1 MSDPQN
7 FGLGE
12 LGQRVQAMG
21 DPAPEP
27 RLRPYQGGMQT
38 GATPANGSNTRPAAP
53 RDIPAREI
61 PVWENEKPIAPA
73 PASSSP
79 YPSFPGSYA
88 TPVIPASPEPYPPL
102 GPAAP
107 PFNGS
112 SNGSAAS
119 SAAFTGTT
127 PPGSSA
133 NPQSTLPPPTSS
145 EDPNAPKSG
154 LQRAVDA
161 VRSAIPLVQRL
172 LPLLDGNFTTA
183 ISALVAPQMGHHHPA
198 PPPPV
203 PVQQVH
209 VDLEPVERGLAEVRT
224 SHRELRGQVA
234 EQGTTLKRVEDQL
247 DRVREATDRN
257 TLEQQELVEDLRAVG
272 GRISTFAVIG
282 LVLLLVSLGLNVYF
296 LVQLQHILR

>member
-1 MSDPQN
+1 MNDPQN

-12 LGQRVQAMG
+12 LGQRVQALG

-27 RLRPYQGGMQT
+27 RLRPYQGGAD
-38 GATPANGSNTRPAAP
+38 GSAANGSNARPVAS
-53 RDIPAREI
+53 REI
-61 PVWENEKPIAPA
+61 PPREIPPWENEKPIASA
-73 PASSSP
+73 AASSSP
-79 YPSFPGSYA
+79 YPSFPGSHA

-102 GPAAP
+102 GPAVSS
-107 PFNGS
+107 FNGT
-112 SNGSAAS
+112 SNGSTAS
-119 SAAFTGTT
+119 GTT
-127 PPGSSA
+127 GATPPNPSA
-133 NPQSTLPPPTSS
+133 SQQAALPPPTSS
-145 EDPNAPKSG
+145 DDPNAPKSG

-183 ISALVAPQMGHHHPA
+183 ISALVAPQTSHHHP
-198 PPPPV
+198 PSPPPV

-209 VDLEPVERGLAEVRT
+209 IDLEPVERGLAEVRT
-224 SHRELRGQVA
+224 SHRELRSQVA
-234 EQGTTLKRVEDQL
+234 EQGTSLKRVEDQL